1 MPSPTLPSASIV
13 QANSKAKPPTSE
25 SANSL
30 GYPQSRILLFG
41 LIAAIGGAVDLVTK
55 QLVFNW
61 RGAPQAHVDNTWWL
75 IEGYVGIQTS
85 VNQGALFG
93 VGQGYSTLFAILSVL
108 AGAGIIFWLFFKS
121 GARDRLLTIALGC
134 ISGGIVGNLYDR
146 LGLWHESDAPA
157 HFQRGVRDWIL
168 FRYKDYTWPNFNIA
182 DSLLVCGAALLF
194 CHALFYREPE
204 KPKLAESE
212 SSPS

>member
-13 QANSKAKPPTSE
+13 QANSKAKSSTSA
-25 SANSL
+25 SVKSL
-30 GYPQSRILLFG
+30 SYPQSRILLFG
-41 LIAAIGGAVDLVTK
+41 LIAAVGGAADLVTK

-93 VGQGYSTLFAILSVL
+93 VGQGYSTLFAILSVI

-121 GARDRLLTIALGC
+121 GARDKLLTIALG
-134 ISGGIVGNLYDR
+134 
-146 LGLWHESDAPA
+146 
-157 HFQRGVRDWIL
+157 
-168 FRYKDYTWPNFNIA
+168 
-182 DSLLVCGAALLF
+182 
-194 CHALFYREPE
+194 
-204 KPKLAESE
+204 
-212 SSPS
+212 